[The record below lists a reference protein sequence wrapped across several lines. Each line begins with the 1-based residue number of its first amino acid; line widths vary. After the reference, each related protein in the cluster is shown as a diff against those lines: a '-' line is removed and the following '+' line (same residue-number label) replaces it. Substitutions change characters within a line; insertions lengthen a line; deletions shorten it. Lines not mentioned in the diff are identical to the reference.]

1 MTEEQKL
8 KLAKLKKNKPGL
20 RLELFSDN
28 DLEALHAKF
37 AAMQET
43 VGNALDSKYTNLSE
57 AQEKRFIEV
66 NDRLVG
72 LISEI
77 ERYSDNSDI
86 VKGIKEAISGIKI
99 PEAKEVKIPEP
110 TKIPEWLA
118 KDSSLVKLNDSFKG
132 VQKTI
137 ENLAKTPSQEPGNFI
152 PYRRVV
158 KSGRRLVFDDNP
170 TSVGGAG
177 GNNNPHNAWSSKV
190 LFNQKASVS
199 VISSEGGAF
208 GGYMIS
214 NENDAFIYLQV
225 FDTTGAVN
233 VGSTS
238 PSMVFGIPPTASA
251 NVEFTNGIRISS
263 GIKVACTTTATGSS
277 APSTGLDM
285 TVLYE

>member
-8 KLAKLKKNKPGL
+8 RLAKLKKNKPGL

-37 AAMQET
+37 SAMQEM
-43 VGNALDSKYTNLSE
+43 VGKAIDSKYTKLSE
-57 AQEKRFIEV
+57 TQEKRFIEV

-72 LISEI
+72 LISEL
-77 ERYSDNSDI
+77 EKYSDNSDI

-99 PEAKEVKIPEP
+99 PEQKEVKIPE
-110 TKIPEWLA
+110 TKIPDWLA
-118 KDSSLVKLNDSFKG
+118 KDSTVSKLNTSLANI
-132 VQKTI
+132 QKSI
-137 ENLAKTPSQEPGNFI
+137 DNLAKSPSQEPGNFV

-158 KSGRRLVFDDNP
+158 RSGKRLVFDDNP
-170 TSVGGAG
+170 TSIGGAG
-177 GNNNPHNAWSSKV
+177 GNNNPHNVWSSVV
-190 LFNQKASVS
+190 LFNQKATVS
-199 VISSEGGAF
+199 TISAISGAF

-233 VGSTS
+233 VGTTT

-251 NVEFTNGIRISS
+251 NVEFTNGIRVSN

>member
-43 VGNALDSKYTNLSE
+43 VGQALDSKYTALTE

-66 NDRLVG
+66 NDHLVG

-77 ERYSDNSDI
+77 ERYSDNTDI
-86 VKGIKEAISGIKI
+86 VKGIKEAISQIKM
-99 PEAKEVKIPEP
+99 PEVKEVKLPDP
-110 TKIPEWLA
+110 TKIPDWLA
-118 KDSSLVKLNDSFKG
+118 KDSSLVKLNASFEN

-137 ENLAKTPSQEPGNFI
+137 ENLAKSPSQEPGNFV

-158 KSGRRLVFDDNP
+158 KVGRRLVFDDNP
-170 TSVGGAG
+170 TSVGGSG
-177 GNNNPHNAWSSKV
+177 GNGNPHNAWYSKV
-190 LFNQKASVS
+190 LFNQKATVAT
-199 VISSEGGAF
+199 ISGASGAF
-208 GGYMIS
+208 GGYMIA

-225 FDTTGAVN
+225 FDTTSAVT
-233 VGSTS
+233 VGTTT
-238 PSMVFGIPPTASA
+238 PDKVFGIPPTASA
-251 NVEFTNGIRISS
+251 NVEFTNGIRISD
-263 GIKVACTTTATGSS
+263 GIKIACTTTATGSTP
-277 APSTGLDM
+277 PSTGLDM
-285 TVLYE
+285 TILYE